1 MTPELYRMKIRW
13 VQIVA
18 GAVVVCLL
26 LVLMIPIP
34 PALVVLSAGFV
45 VAMARL
51 WWEGDRVSHYV
62 WFLAGLMTGA
72 SFSVI
77 GLALF
82 LMR

>member
-1 MTPELYRMKIRW
+1 MNIQQLKIRW
-13 VQIVA
+13 LQIVA
-18 GAVVVCLL
+18 GAVVVCVL

-34 PALVVLSAGFV
+34 PALVLVSVGFIC
-45 VAMARL
+45 AMAWL
-51 WWEGDRVSHYV
+51 WWEGERVSHYV